1 MKSRSKKKKAGSP
14 DAEKIEL
21 RERVNALRSEIS
33 LLKEELDSYK
43 AREREIAEALN
54 FAKSRSEEY
63 LKETKIR
70 FTLESERLKA
80 FSARWQARLKTLG
93 DPKRLGEEVVE
104 AGRFFADAAREIEE
118 IASGSS
124 PAANAPEEEYYREKI
139 RLDELGAL
147 AEERGL
153 RESASDAS
161 GVAPVGVTARENE
174 LDTEENGGIP
184 EVFSVKATRSKPESE
199 QPRLSEN
206 ELMGLLAQLSRAENM
221 G

>member
-1 MKSRSKKKKAGSP
+1 MKSKSRKKKAGSP

-43 AREREIAEALN
+43 AREREITEALN
-54 FAKSRSEEY
+54 FAKNRSEEY
-63 LKETKIR
+63 LKESKIR

-80 FSARWQARLKTLG
+80 FSARWKARRKTLG
-93 DPKRLGEEVVE
+93 DPERLGEEVVE

-124 PAANAPEEEYYREKI
+124 PAVNAPEEEYYREKI

-147 AEERGL
+147 AEERSL
-153 RESASDAS
+153 REPVVNSDDSARGAAPESVSEAERNDAD
-161 GVAPVGVTARENE
+161 A
-174 LDTEENGGIP
+174 
-184 EVFSVKATRSKPESE
+184 EVFPVKATRLKPESD

-206 ELMGLLAQLSRAENM
+206 ELLGLLAQLSRAENM

>member
-1 MKSRSKKKKAGSP
+1 MKSKSRKKKAGSP

-63 LKETKIR
+63 LKESKIR

-80 FSARWQARLKTLG
+80 FSARWKARLKTLG
-93 DPKRLGEEVVE
+93 DPERLGEEVVE

-124 PAANAPEEEYYREKI
+124 PAVNAPEEEYYREKI

-147 AEERGL
+147 AEERNV
-153 RESASDAS
+153 REPSFNPGDDAEHGAAPES
-161 GVAPVGVTARENE
+161 GSEAERNDA
-174 LDTEENGGIP
+174 DI
-184 EVFSVKATRSKPESE
+184 EVFPVKATRLKSESD

>member
-1 MKSRSKKKKAGSP
+1 MKSKSRKKKAGSP

-63 LKETKIR
+63 LKESKIR

-93 DPKRLGEEVVE
+93 DPERLGEEVVE

-124 PAANAPEEEYYREKI
+124 PAVNAPEEEYYREKI

-147 AEERGL
+147 AEERSL
-153 RESASDAS
+153 REPAVNSDDPAR
-161 GVAPVGVTARENE
+161 GVAHENE
-174 LDTEENGGIP
+174 RDAERKDADI
-184 EVFSVKATRSKPESE
+184 EVFPVKATRLKPEDE

>member
-1 MKSRSKKKKAGSP
+1 MKSKSRKKKAGSP

-43 AREREIAEALN
+43 AREREITEALN
-54 FAKSRSEEY
+54 FAKNRSEEY
-63 LKETKIR
+63 LKESKIR

-80 FSARWQARLKTLG
+80 FSARWKARLKTLG
-93 DPKRLGEEVVE
+93 DPERLGEEVVE

-124 PAANAPEEEYYREKI
+124 PAVNAPEEEYYREKI

-147 AEERGL
+147 AEERSL
-153 RESASDAS
+153 REPVVNSDDSAR
-161 GVAPVGVTARENE
+161 GVAPESVSEAERNE
-174 LDTEENGGIP
+174 ADA
-184 EVFSVKATRSKPESE
+184 EVFPVKATRLKPESD

-206 ELMGLLAQLSRAENM
+206 ELLGLLAQLSRAENM

>member
-1 MKSRSKKKKAGSP
+1 MKSKSRKKKAGSP

-63 LKETKIR
+63 LKESKIR

-93 DPKRLGEEVVE
+93 DPERLGKEVVE

-124 PAANAPEEEYYREKI
+124 PAVNAPEEEYYREKI

-147 AEERGL
+147 AEERSL
-153 RESASDAS
+153 REPVVNSDDSAR
-161 GVAPVGVTARENE
+161 GVAHENE
-174 LDTEENGGIP
+174 RDAERKDADI
-184 EVFSVKATRSKPESE
+184 EVFPVKATRLKSEDE